1 MYDWMRNEMLE
12 QEPKLVVIKTFSTR
26 MEAELARMAL
36 EARGIQAVIRADDCG
51 GMHSAMAF
59 SIGHPRLMVFDV
71 DAEVAMKLLEQD
83 QAWDSDYIEDID
95 EDEDDNE

>member
-1 MYDWMRNEMLE
+1 
-12 QEPKLVVIKTFSTR
+12 
-26 MEAELARMAL
+26 
-36 EARGIQAVIRADDCG
+36 
-51 GMHSAMAF
+51 MAF

-95 EDEDDNE
+95 EDEDDIE